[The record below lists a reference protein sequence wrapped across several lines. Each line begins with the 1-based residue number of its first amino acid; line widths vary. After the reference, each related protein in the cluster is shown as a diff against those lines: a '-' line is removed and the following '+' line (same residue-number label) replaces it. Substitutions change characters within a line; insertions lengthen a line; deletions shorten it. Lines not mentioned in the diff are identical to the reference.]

1 MFNETDVS
9 EIARTLRQV
18 ANCMVDVPSEVE
30 VSPVDEQSENGP
42 LINFI
47 ISCNQKDIGK
57 IIGKGGANIQAIR
70 QVVRAMGVNKRIYST
85 VTVQD

>member
-9 EIARTLRQV
+9 EIVRALKQV
-18 ANCMVDVPSEVE
+18 ATCIADIPSEVE
-30 VSPVDEQSENGP
+30 VSPIDEQSENGP
-42 LINFI
+42 LINFT

-57 IIGKGGANIQAIR
+57 LIGKGGANIQAIR
-70 QVVRAMGVNKRIYST
+70 QVVRAMGINKRIYST